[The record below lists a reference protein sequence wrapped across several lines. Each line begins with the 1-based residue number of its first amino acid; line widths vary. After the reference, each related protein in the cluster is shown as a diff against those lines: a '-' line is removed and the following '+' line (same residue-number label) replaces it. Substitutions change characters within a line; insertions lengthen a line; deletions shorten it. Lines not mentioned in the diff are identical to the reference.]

1 MNIKQN
7 QNFTT
12 ITDSSLWMHQ
22 VTVFIN
28 WKYCPCVWSL
38 GKSLKWLITGTLIT
52 CADNEANLANQHIK
66 LKLMMRS
73 RHKND
78 VYTKLKL
85 SMLLIV
91 EINDDI
97 SKFHIVISYWSS
109 TWFHVPILHICSLF
123 WKWSGFILLSKT
135 CIPLSFIKRVSNLI
149 LFYNFRITK
158 LW

>member
-1 MNIKQN
+1 MNIKQK
-7 QNFTT
+7 QYFTT
-12 ITDSSLWMHQ
+12 IIVFSLWMHQ
-22 VTVFIN
+22 VTVFIF

-38 GKSLKWLITGTLIT
+38 EKSLKWLITGTLIT

-85 SMLLIV
+85 SLLLIV

-97 SKFHIVISYWSS
+97 SKFHIIISYWSS
-109 TWFHVPILHICSLF
+109 TCVSLF
-123 WKWSGFILLSKT
+123 YISVHYFENGQA
-135 CIPLSFIKRVSNLI
+135 
-149 LFYNFRITK
+149 LFYCRRHTSS
-158 LW
+158 LVS